1 MAVVPTE
8 AVFDASK
15 AALNLGSKCIP
26 SLVKAIFT
34 SAKEI
39 RETVKRIK
47 DCDDQ
52 CLRLS
57 KRIDRLSNFL
67 QKQQFLDTF
76 NEPIEQALQDF
87 DDFLKK
93 SLKTDEED
101 KTNQESI
108 FESGIWKY
116 RRGFDELWQ
125 DSYYCSLIFNRHTRT
140 LAGCGQDN
148 IGYFTMVGTFT
159 ERIRTIQMNL
169 SYMDEQSDIN
179 NEETIQLI
187 YDNDRKI
194 FCGTFHSRDV
204 TTQEAYESSSMFE
217 MSIDDA
223 W

>member
-67 QKQQFLDTF
+67 QQQQFLDTF

-87 DDFLKK
+87 DDFLQK
-93 SLKTDEED
+93 SLVYISKYMTAGVFKRAWNDKEYLAKFKELHDEFNQHTGDISFCIMLAGKLSNKTRHNDDSQSNSNGIQDQTKVKHDES
-101 KTNQESI
+101 NQTT
-108 FESGIWKY
+108 F
-116 RRGFDELWQ
+116 F
-125 DSYYCSLIFNRHTRT
+125 DSY
-140 LAGCGQDN
+140 
-148 IGYFTMVGTFT
+148 
-159 ERIRTIQMNL
+159 L
-169 SYMDEQSDIN
+169 SCQ
-179 NEETIQLI
+179 
-187 YDNDRKI
+187 
-194 FCGTFHSRDV
+194 
-204 TTQEAYESSSMFE
+204 
-217 MSIDDA
+217 
-223 W
+223 